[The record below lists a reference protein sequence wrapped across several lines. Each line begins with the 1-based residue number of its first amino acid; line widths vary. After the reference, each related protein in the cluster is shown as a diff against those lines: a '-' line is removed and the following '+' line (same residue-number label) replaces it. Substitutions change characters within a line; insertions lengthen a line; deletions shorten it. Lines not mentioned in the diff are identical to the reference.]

1 MDACL
6 TYCMACLLTR
16 LLASYFSRYTQHS
29 VVPLNLLGDKGHFH
43 TKTILLDLSLYTKSF
58 SKWPSCS
65 SVSITTILQ
74 YYMSQAVHWKAL
86 RVLLQ
91 VTSVLVMGLA
101 AWMDNH
107 KLFSLSFWQY
117 CLCLALSLK
126 AWALHYPGWTHDLAA
141 RSLKGAQSLYHVPHA
156 ALFQTNIIVHL

>member
-1 MDACL
+1 M
-6 TYCMACLLTR
+6 
-16 LLASYFSRYTQHS
+16 
-29 VVPLNLLGDKGHFH
+29 LNLLYSFLANRTVGKLFLQVHPAQCCTSEFLLGVKGHFH

-58 SKWPSCS
+58 STWLSCS
-65 SVSITTILQ
+65 SVSIRK
-74 YYMSQAVHWKAL
+74 SQAVHWKVL
-86 RVLLQ
+86 SVLLQ

-117 CLCLALSLK
+117 CLCLALSLR

-141 RSLKGAQSLYHVPHA
+141 RSLRRPTLCIMFPIQLSFRQ
-156 ALFQTNIIVHL
+156 AL